1 MTQGSLAELLA
12 AAVDAGMPAAQGD
25 LARLVAL
32 RSVANPAIEPQSECV
47 AAAELVGELFTQAGV
62 DGIQAHPT
70 PDGSL
75 AVVGRTPGPAGAPAV
90 LLYSHY
96 DVVPVGDPDGWQ
108 TPPWELTEVDGRWYG
123 RGSADCKGN
132 LVASLLALRALREV
146 LGEWPVGVAVVCE
159 GSEEQSSGGLEA
171 LARSRP
177 DLVACD
183 ALLLA
188 DTGNVE
194 AGLPT
199 LTTSLRGTGSVLMT
213 VRTMTHPAHSG
224 MYGGAAPDALQALLT
239 ALASLRGADGETTID
254 GLSHDGVWDG
264 APFDTNRFRDDAGLL
279 EGVEP
284 LTGTGSV
291 ADLLWARPAATV
303 LAIDCPPISQ
313 VTAAAQGEARAV
325 VNLRVPADTDAAA
338 AQQLLVA
345 HLRAH
350 TPYGDVEIRP
360 VSLGRGFRARTD
372 GPAYAAMRRSM
383 RTAFGCDPVET
394 GQGGSIPLA
403 TALAE
408 VVPGA
413 EIMLLGV
420 EEPASRIHAPGES
433 VDPEELRRTALAQAL
448 FLAELGGVDSLA
460 DLGGLLD
467 REAPEGTQG
476 IENAEDPEDEVT
488 GAGR

>member
-1 MTQGSLAELLA
+1 MTQGSLAERLA
-12 AAVDAGMPAAQGD
+12 AAVDAGMPRARDD
-25 LARLVAL
+25 LARLVGL

-47 AAAELVGELFTQAGV
+47 AAAELVGDLFTQAGV
-62 DGIQAHPT
+62 DGVQAHPT

-75 AVVGRTPGPAGAPAV
+75 AVVGRTAGPAGAPTV

-96 DVVPVGDPDGWQ
+96 DVVPVGDADGWQ
-108 TPPWELTEVDGRWYG
+108 TPPWELTERDGRWYG

-146 LGEWPVGVAVVCE
+146 LGAWPVGVAVVCE
-159 GSEEQSSGGLEA
+159 GSEEQSSGGMEA
-171 LARSRP
+171 LARARP

-224 MYGGAAPDALQALLT
+224 MYGGPAPDALQALLT
-239 ALASLRGADGETTID
+239 ALASLRGTDGETTID
-254 GLSHDGVWDG
+254 GLSHEGVWDG
-264 APFDTNRFRDDAGLL
+264 APFDTNRFREDAGLL
-279 EGVEP
+279 DGVEP
-284 LTGTGSV
+284 LTGTGAI

-325 VNLRVPADTDAAA
+325 VNLRVPADTDAEA
-338 AQQLLVA
+338 AQQLLIT

-350 TPYGDVEIRP
+350 TPYGEVEIKP
-360 VSLGRGFRARTD
+360 VSLGHGFRARTD
-372 GPAYAAMRRSM
+372 GPAYAAMQRAM
-383 RTAFGCDPVET
+383 RTAFGRDAVTT

-408 VVPGA
+408 LVPDA

-433 VDPEELRRTALAQAL
+433 VDPEELRRTALTQAL
-448 FLAELGGVDSLA
+448 FLAELGGWDSLAGLGGWDSLAELGGWDSHA
-460 DLGGLLD
+460 DLGGLT
-467 REAPEGTQG
+467 EEGS
-476 IENAEDPEDEVT
+476 
-488 GAGR
+488 

>member
-1 MTQGSLAELLA
+1 
-12 AAVDAGMPAAQGD
+12 MPRARDD

-32 RSVANPAIEPQSECV
+32 RSVANPAIEPESECR
-47 AAAELVGELFTQAGV
+47 AAAALVGDLLTDAGV
-62 DGIQAHPT
+62 DGIQAHET

-75 AVVGRTPGPAGAPAV
+75 AVVGRTVGPPGAPTV

-96 DVVPVGDPDGWQ
+96 DVVPVGDPATWQ
-108 TPPWELTEVDGRWYG
+108 TPPWELTERDGRWYG

-146 LGEWPVGVAVVCE
+146 LGEWPVEVAVVCE
-159 GSEEQSSGGLEA
+159 GSEEQSSGGMEA
-171 LARSRP
+171 LARARP
-177 DLVACD
+177 ELVQCD

-213 VRTMTHPAHSG
+213 VRTMRHPAHSG
-224 MYGGAAPDALQALLT
+224 MFGGAAPDALQALLM
-239 ALASLRGADGETTID
+239 ALASLRDASGETTID
-254 GLSHDGVWDG
+254 GLDHSGVWDG
-264 APFDTNRFRDDAGLL
+264 APFEPSRFRDDAGLL
-279 EGVEP
+279 DGVDP
-284 LTGTGSV
+284 LAGTGSIG
-291 ADLLWARPAATV
+291 DLLWARPAATV
-303 LAIDCPPISQ
+303 LAIDCPPIAQ

-325 VNLRVPADTDAAA
+325 VNLRVPAHIDAAA

-350 TPYGDVEIRP
+350 TPFGALVEVKP
-360 VSLGRGFRARTD
+360 VSLGYGFKARTD
-372 GPAYAAMRRSM
+372 GPAYAAMRRAM
-383 RTAFGCDPVET
+383 RTAFGREAVST

-408 VVPGA
+408 LVPAA

-420 EEPASRIHAPGES
+420 EEPASRIHSPGES
-433 VDPEELRRTALAQAL
+433 VDPDELRRTALTQAL
-448 FLAELGGVDSLA
+448 FLA
-460 DLGGLLD
+460 DLGGLL
-467 REAPEGTQG
+467 APEVG
-476 IENAEDPEDEVT
+476 E
-488 GAGR
+488 AG

>member
-1 MTQGSLAELLA
+1 VTEGSLTERLA
-12 AAVDAGMPAAQGD
+12 AAVEAGMPAARDD

-32 RSVANPAIEPQSECV
+32 RSVANPAIEPRSECV
-47 AAAELVGELFTQAGV
+47 AAAELVGELYAQAGV

-75 AVVGRTPGPAGAPAV
+75 AVVGRTAGPAGAPTV

-96 DVVPVGDPDGWQ
+96 DVVPVGDPDGWR
-108 TPPWELTEVDGRWYG
+108 TPPWELTELDGRWYG

-146 LGEWPVGVAVVCE
+146 LGGWPVEVAVVCE
-159 GSEEQSSGGLEA
+159 GSEEQSSGGMEA

-177 DLVACD
+177 ELVACD

-194 AGLPT
+194 VGLPT

-213 VRTMTHPAHSG
+213 VRTMTPPAHSG
-224 MYGGAAPDALQALLT
+224 MYGGPAPDALQALLT
-239 ALASLRGADGETTID
+239 ALASLRDAHGETTID

-279 EGVEP
+279 AGVEP
-284 LTGTGSV
+284 LTGTGAV

-303 LAIDCPPISQ
+303 LAIDCPPVSQ
-313 VTAAAQGEARAV
+313 VTAAVQGEARAV

-338 AQQLLVA
+338 AQQLLIA

-350 TPYGDVEIRP
+350 TPYGAQVEIRP
-360 VSLGRGFRARTD
+360 VSLGHGFRARTD
-372 GPAYAAMRRSM
+372 GPAYAAMRRAM
-383 RTAFGCDPVET
+383 RTAFGRDAVAT

-408 VVPGA
+408 LVPSA

-433 VDPEELRRTALAQAL
+433 VDPEELRRTALTQAL
-448 FLAELGGVDSLA
+448 FLA
-460 DLGGLLD
+460 DLGGLLED
-467 REAPEGTQG
+467 RVTEETQTPE
-476 IENAEDPEDEVT
+476 VR

>member
-1 MTQGSLAELLA
+1 MTEGALAERLA
-12 AAVDAGMPAAQGD
+12 AAVDAGMPAARDD

-32 RSVANPAIEPQSECV
+32 RSVANPAIEPASECV

-75 AVVGRTPGPAGAPAV
+75 AVVGRTAGPAGAPTV

-146 LGEWPVGVAVVCE
+146 LGSWPVEVAVVCE
-159 GSEEQSSGGLEA
+159 GSEEQSSGGMEA
-171 LARSRP
+171 LARARP

-224 MYGGAAPDALQALLT
+224 MYGGPAPDALQALLT
-239 ALASLRGADGETTID
+239 ALASLRGPDGETTID
-254 GLSHDGVWDG
+254 GLSHDAVWGG
-264 APFDTNRFRDDAGLL
+264 APFDANRFREDAGLL

-284 LTGTGSV
+284 LTGTGAI

-338 AQQLLVA
+338 AQQLLIA

-350 TPYGDVEIRP
+350 TPYGAQVEIRP
-360 VSLGRGFRARTD
+360 VSLGHGFRARTD

-383 RTAFGCDPVET
+383 RTAFGRDAVTT

-408 VVPGA
+408 LVPTA

-433 VDPEELRRTALAQAL
+433 VDPEELRRTALTQAL
-448 FLAELGGVDSLA
+448 FIA
-460 DLGGLLD
+460 DLGGLLS
-467 REAPEGTQG
+467 EAGS
-476 IENAEDPEDEVT
+476 
-488 GAGR
+488 

>member
-1 MTQGSLAELLA
+1 MTEGSLAERLA
-12 AAVDAGMPAAQGD
+12 AAVDAGMPGARDD

-32 RSVANPAIEPQSECV
+32 RSVANPAIEPESECR
-47 AAAELVGELFTQAGV
+47 AAAALVGELFTRAGV

-75 AVVGRTPGPAGAPAV
+75 AVVGRTRGPAGAPTV

-96 DVVPVGDPDGWQ
+96 DVVPVGDLAAWS
-108 TPPWELTEVDGRWYG
+108 TPPWELTERDGRWYG

-132 LVASLLALRALREV
+132 LVASLLALRALRSV
-146 LGEWPVGVAVVCE
+146 LGSWPVEVAVVCE
-159 GSEEQSSGGLEA
+159 GSEEQSSGGMEG

-177 DLVACD
+177 DLVQCD
-183 ALLLA
+183 ALLIA

-199 LTTSLRGTGSVLMT
+199 LTTSLRGTGSVLVT
-213 VRTMTHPAHSG
+213 VRTMSQPAHSG
-224 MYGGAAPDALQALLT
+224 MYGGPAPDALQALLT
-239 ALASLRGADGETTID
+239 ALASLRDADGQTTID
-254 GLSHDGVWDG
+254 GLSNDGVWDG

-284 LTGTGSV
+284 LVGDGTV
-291 ADLLWARPAATV
+291 ADLVWARPAATV

-313 VTAAAQGEARAV
+313 VTAAVQGEARAV

-338 AQQLLVA
+338 AQQLLTA

-350 TPYGDVEIRP
+350 TPYGQVEVKP
-360 VSLGRGFRARTD
+360 VSLGQGFRARTD
-372 GPAYAAMRRSM
+372 GPAYAAMRRAM
-383 RTAFGCDPVET
+383 HTAFGREPVTT

-408 VVPGA
+408 LVPDA

-420 EEPASRIHAPGES
+420 EEPASRIHSPGES

-448 FLAELGGVDSLA
+448 FLAELGAV
-460 DLGGLLD
+460 
-467 REAPEGTQG
+467 
-476 IENAEDPEDEVT
+476 VT
-488 GAGR
+488 P

>member
-1 MTQGSLAELLA
+1 VTRGSLAERLA
-12 AAVDAGMPAAQGD
+12 AAVDAGMPSARDD
-25 LARLVAL
+25 LARLVAI

-47 AAAELVGELFTQAGV
+47 AAAELVGALFTQAGV

-75 AVVGRTPGPAGAPAV
+75 AVVGRTAGPAGAPAV

-96 DVVPVGDPDGWQ
+96 DVVPVGDLDAWE
-108 TPPWELTEVDGRWYG
+108 TPPWELTERDGRWYG

-146 LGEWPVGVAVVCE
+146 LGEWPVEVAVVCE
-159 GSEEQSSGGLEA
+159 GSEEQSSGGMEA
-171 LARSRP
+171 LARSHP
-177 DLVACD
+177 ELVQCD

-199 LTTSLRGTGSVLMT
+199 LTTSLRGTGSVLVT
-213 VRTMTHPAHSG
+213 VRTMALPAHSG
-224 MYGGAAPDALQALLT
+224 MYGGPAPDALQALLT

-264 APFDTNRFRDDAGLL
+264 AAFDTNRFREDAGLL

-284 LTGTGSV
+284 LTGTGTI

-303 LAIDCPPISQ
+303 LAIDCPPVAQ

-338 AQQLLVA
+338 AQQLLIA

-350 TPYGDVEIRP
+350 TPYGEVEIRP
-360 VSLGRGFRARTD
+360 VSLGHGFRARTD
-372 GPAYAAMRRSM
+372 GPAYAAMRRAM
-383 RTAFGCDPVET
+383 RTAFGREPVTT

-408 VVPGA
+408 LVPAA

-420 EEPASRIHAPGES
+420 EEPASRIHSPGES

-460 DLGGLLD
+460 ELGGVDSLAELGGQPT
-467 REAPEGTQG
+467 EEG
-476 IENAEDPEDEVT
+476 V
-488 GAGR
+488 

>member
-1 MTQGSLAELLA
+1 MTAVSLAERLA
-12 AAVDAGMPAAQGD
+12 AAIDAGMPAARDD

-32 RSVANPAIEPQSECV
+32 RSVANPEIEPQSECH
-47 AAAELVGELFTQAGV
+47 AAAALVGELFTQAGV

-75 AVVGRTPGPAGAPAV
+75 AVVGRTTGPAGSPTV

-96 DVVPVGDPDGWQ
+96 DVVPVGDPDGWA
-108 TPPWELTEVDGRWYG
+108 TPPWELTERDGRWYA

-132 LVASLLALRALREV
+132 LVASLLALRAVRDV
-146 LGEWPVGVAVVCE
+146 LGEWPVEVAVVCE
-159 GSEEQSSGGLEA
+159 GSEEQSSGGMEA
-171 LARSRP
+171 LARSQP

-183 ALLLA
+183 ALLLC
-188 DTGNVE
+188 DTGNIEPGV
-194 AGLPT
+194 PT

-224 MYGGAAPDALQALLT
+224 MYGGPAPDALQALLT
-239 ALASLRGADGETTID
+239 ALASLRDSGGETTID

-264 APFDTNRFRDDAGLL
+264 APFDTSRLRDDAGLL
-279 EGVEP
+279 DGVEP
-284 LTGTGSV
+284 LTGSGSV

-325 VNLRVPADTDAAA
+325 VNLRVPADIDARA
-338 AQQLLVA
+338 AQQLLIE

-350 TPYGDVEIRP
+350 TPYGEVEIRP
-360 VSLGRGFRARTD
+360 VSLGQGFRARTD

-383 RTAFGCDPVET
+383 RAAFGRDAVT
-394 GQGGSIPLA
+394 AGQGGSIPLA

-408 VVPGA
+408 LVPDA

-433 VDPEELRRTALAQAL
+433 VDPEELRRTALTQAL
-448 FLAELGGVDSLA
+448 FLAELGGLDSLA
-460 DLGGLLD
+460 DLGGVVPQ
-467 REAPEGTQG
+467 EES
-476 IENAEDPEDEVT
+476 
-488 GAGR
+488 

>member
-1 MTQGSLAELLA
+1 VNDSTVPESSVGGSLAARLA
-12 AAVDAGMPAAQGD
+12 AAVDAGMPRARDD
-25 LARLVAL
+25 LARLVTL
-32 RSVANPAIEPQSECV
+32 RSVANPAIEPESECRD
-47 AAAELVGELFTQAGV
+47 AAALVGDLFTDAGV
-62 DGIQAHPT
+62 DGIQAHET
-70 PDGSL
+70 SDGSL
-75 AVVGRTPGPAGAPAV
+75 AVVGRTAGPDGAPRV

-108 TPPWELTEVDGRWYG
+108 TPPWELTERDGRWYG

-146 LGEWPVGVAVVCE
+146 LGEWPVEVAVVCE
-159 GSEEQSSGGLEA
+159 GSEEQSSGGMEA
-171 LARSRP
+171 LARTRP
-177 DLVACD
+177 ELVQCD

-213 VRTMTHPAHSG
+213 VRTMHHPAHSG
-224 MYGGAAPDALQALLT
+224 MFGGAAPDALQALLV
-239 ALASLRGADGETTID
+239 ALASLRDDTGETTID
-254 GLSHDGVWDG
+254 GLDHSGVWDG
-264 APFDTNRFRDDAGLL
+264 APFDTNRFRDDAGLID
-279 EGVEP
+279 GVDP
-284 LTGTGSV
+284 LSGTGSI

-338 AQQLLVA
+338 AQQLLID

-350 TPYGDVEIRP
+350 TPFGAQVELKP
-360 VSLGRGFRARTD
+360 VSLGHGFRARTD
-372 GPAYAAMRRSM
+372 GPAYAAMRRAM
-383 RTAFGCDPVET
+383 RTAFGRDAVTT

-408 VVPGA
+408 LVPAA

-420 EEPASRIHAPGES
+420 EEPASRIHSPGES
-433 VDPEELRRTALAQAL
+433 VDPDELRRTALAQAL
-448 FLAELGGVDSLA
+448 FLA
-460 DLGGLLD
+460 DLGGLL
-467 REAPEGTQG
+467 EPG
-476 IENAEDPEDEVT
+476 V
-488 GAGR
+488 AGRPG

>member
-1 MTQGSLAELLA
+1 MTGGPLAERLA
-12 AAVDAGMPAAQGD
+12 AAVDAGMPSARDD

-32 RSVANPAIEPQSECV
+32 RSVANPAIEPASECA
-47 AAAELVGELFTQAGV
+47 AAAELVGELFAQAGV

-75 AVVGRTPGPAGAPAV
+75 AVVGRTPGPAGAPTV

-96 DVVPVGDPDGWQ
+96 DVVPAGDPEAWE
-108 TPPWELTEVDGRWYG
+108 TPPWELTERDGRWYG

-146 LGEWPVGVAVVCE
+146 LGGWPVEVAVVCE
-159 GSEEQSSGGLEA
+159 GSEEQSSGGMEA

-183 ALLLA
+183 ALLLC

-224 MYGGAAPDALQALLT
+224 MSGGPAPDALQALLT
-239 ALASLRGADGETTID
+239 ALASLRGPDGETTID

-264 APFDTNRFRDDAGLL
+264 APFDPHRFRDDAGLL
-279 EGVEP
+279 DGIEP
-284 LTGTGSV
+284 LTGTGTIG
-291 ADLLWARPAATV
+291 DLLWARPAATV
-303 LAIDCPPISQ
+303 LAVDCPPISQ

-338 AQQLLVA
+338 AQQLLIA

-360 VSLGRGFRARTD
+360 VSLGHGFRPRTD
-372 GPAYAAMRRSM
+372 GPAYAAMRRAM
-383 RTAFGCDPVET
+383 RAAFGRDSVTT

-408 VVPGA
+408 LVPDD
-413 EIMLLGV
+413 EIMLLCV
-420 EEPASRIHAPGES
+420 EEPASRIQSPGEI
-433 VDPEELRRTALAQAL
+433 VDPEELRRTALTQAL
-448 FLAELGGVDSLA
+448 FLAELGGLDGLA
-460 DLGGLLD
+460 DLGGLTT
-467 REAPEGTQG
+467 EESS
-476 IENAEDPEDEVT
+476 
-488 GAGR
+488 